1 MSELAHQFHLQNA
14 NGMAVKISNLGGIIM
29 SVTVPDRDGH
39 REDVVLGFDDV
50 SNYRQNGPYFGA
62 IIGRYGNRIA
72 NSRFSL
78 DGKEYQLEANSGHHH
93 LHGGR
98 VGFDKVFWKP
108 EFFPKATE
116 SGSEVLKLKYLSQCG
131 EEGYPGRLSV
141 TVTYTLAS
149 DNSLR
154 IDYEAN
160 TDRTT
165 VINLTSH
172 SYFNLSSKGQ
182 SSNILGHY
190 LRIHAD
196 RFTAVD
202 SSLIPTG
209 ELQLVKG
216 TPLDFQQMHLIGSR
230 IDQNFDQL
238 NFASGYDHNYVICG
252 YDKSLRL
259 AAEVYEPVAGRTLGV
274 WTTEPGIQFYSGN
287 FLDDQIIGK
296 QGRKYCRHAGFC
308 LEAQHFPDSP
318 NRPEFPSTR
327 LEVGETYTQSTVYK
341 FGTAPNK

>member
-1 MSELAHQFHLQNA
+1 M
-14 NGMAVKISNLGGIIM
+14 
-29 SVTVPDRDGH
+29 
-39 REDVVLGFDDV
+39 LGFDDIA
-50 SNYRQNGPYFGA
+50 SYYQNEPYFGA

-72 NSRFSL
+72 NARFSL
-78 DGKEYQLEANSGHHH
+78 DGMEYQLEANSSNHH

-98 VGFDKVFWKP
+98 VGFDKVLWKA
-108 EFFPKATE
+108 EFIPKATQ

-160 TDRTT
+160 TDRAT

-172 SYFNLSSKGQ
+172 SYFNLSSKVQ
-182 SSNILGHY
+182 SSDILDHH

-196 RFTAVD
+196 RFTVVD
-202 SSLIPTG
+202 SALIPTG
-209 ELQLVKG
+209 ELRLVEG
-216 TPLDFQQMHLIGSR
+216 TPLDFRQMQLIGSR
-230 IDQNFDQL
+230 IDQGFDQL
-238 NFASGYDHNYVICG
+238 KFASGYDHNYVICS

-259 AAEVYEPVAGRTLGV
+259 AAEVYEPVSGRTLEL
-274 WTTEPGIQFYSGN
+274 WTTEPGVQFYTGN
-287 FLDDQIIGK
+287 FLSDQFIGK
-296 QGRKYCRHAGFC
+296 QGRKYGRYGGFC

-318 NRPEFPSTR
+318 NRPEFPTTR
-327 LEVGETYTQSTVYK
+327 LEPGETYTQSTIYK